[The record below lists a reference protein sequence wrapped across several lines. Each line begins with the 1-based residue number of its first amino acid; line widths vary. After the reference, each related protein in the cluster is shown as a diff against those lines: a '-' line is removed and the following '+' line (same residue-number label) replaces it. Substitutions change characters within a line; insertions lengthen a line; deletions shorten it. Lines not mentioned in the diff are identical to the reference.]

1 VSRRSRA
8 RLAGRSLVIALAI
21 AGATPVLG
29 APRAAD
35 RLLQQREALSDLRR
49 QLDQAR
55 ARAEAARTRERSLQ
69 AELGRVDRD
78 LTQKR
83 AELQD
88 LDQRIGRIE
97 ADLGRV
103 TGRWGRIAED
113 TVAQQAALT
122 AELRALARVVATQSA
137 PGWLRRGDDVMRAQA
152 ADDLSRLVR
161 QGAARLVAL
170 DEKGAEL
177 EREAK
182 SVRYGRL
189 SLVDRRRSVDQ
200 ERVAMTAQATEQRR
214 SLASARDSR
223 SDAERQAADLE
234 ESARRL
240 EALVRELS
248 RRAAAR
254 TAVAR
259 PPAALPPPVS
269 GRGLTPASPPLG
281 PAVGLGRERGQ
292 LPWPTDGRVV
302 TVFGREVHPR
312 FGTEI
317 VRRGIEIEAAP
328 GAPVRAVASGA
339 VLYRGWLR
347 GYGNL
352 VILDHGQGYYTLY
365 AHATEV
371 LADEG
376 DTVRAGQAI
385 ARIGGGAGARAG
397 EPDGAEGPRLYFE
410 VRYQG
415 RAEDP
420 QLWLRPRP

>member
-1 VSRRSRA
+1 M
-8 RLAGRSLVIALAI
+8 IALAI

-189 SLVDRRRSVDQ
+189 SLVDRRRADSSRSAAWRSASDRLSRALARDRRCSVACA
-200 ERVAMTAQATEQRR
+200 VIATRSWSTLRRR
-214 SLASARDSR
+214 STRL
-223 SDAERQAADLE
+223 
-234 ESARRL
+234 RR
-240 EALVRELS
+240 
-248 RRAAAR
+248 
-254 TAVAR
+254 
-259 PPAALPPPVS
+259 P
-269 GRGLTPASPPLG
+269 
-281 PAVGLGRERGQ
+281 
-292 LPWPTDGRVV
+292 
-302 TVFGREVHPR
+302 
-312 FGTEI
+312 
-317 VRRGIEIEAAP
+317 
-328 GAPVRAVASGA
+328 
-339 VLYRGWLR
+339 
-347 GYGNL
+347 
-352 VILDHGQGYYTLY
+352 
-365 AHATEV
+365 
-371 LADEG
+371 
-376 DTVRAGQAI
+376 
-385 ARIGGGAGARAG
+385 
-397 EPDGAEGPRLYFE
+397 
-410 VRYQG
+410 
-415 RAEDP
+415 
-420 QLWLRPRP
+420 

>member
-1 VSRRSRA
+1 M
-8 RLAGRSLVIALAI
+8 IALAI

-200 ERVAMTAQATEQRR
+200 ERVAMTA
-214 SLASARDSR
+214 
-223 SDAERQAADLE
+223 
-234 ESARRL
+234 
-240 EALVRELS
+240 
-248 RRAAAR
+248 
-254 TAVAR
+254 
-259 PPAALPPPVS
+259 
-269 GRGLTPASPPLG
+269 
-281 PAVGLGRERGQ
+281 
-292 LPWPTDGRVV
+292 
-302 TVFGREVHPR
+302 
-312 FGTEI
+312 
-317 VRRGIEIEAAP
+317 
-328 GAPVRAVASGA
+328 
-339 VLYRGWLR
+339 
-347 GYGNL
+347 
-352 VILDHGQGYYTLY
+352 
-365 AHATEV
+365 
-371 LADEG
+371 
-376 DTVRAGQAI
+376 
-385 ARIGGGAGARAG
+385 
-397 EPDGAEGPRLYFE
+397 
-410 VRYQG
+410 
-415 RAEDP
+415 
-420 QLWLRPRP
+420 